1 MKLSE
6 SIALHTPVLKAGGV
20 GSGPQLPA
28 IQREIAQRMANHLK
42 VVTVHTPSQSHFSP
56 TPKLATPGKV
66 GHGGSAPKAPSGG
79 PKVTK
84 SAPRPGGKIGAGG
97 PGSGRHS
104 NGGNPESKPN
114 HAGLHNYLQSKG
126 FTFGGTKYD
135 FDDEETNEQLSE
147 YKHPDHGE
155 VSVGADGSW
164 VHFTDKDLHSGEGV
178 KELKS
183 HFKSKGI
190 R

>member
-42 VVTVHTPSQSHFSP
+42 VVSVHTPSQSRFSP

-66 GHGGSAPKAPSGG
+66 GHSGPGPKAPSGG
-79 PKVTK
+79 PKMTR

-97 PGSGRHS
+97 PGSGRHPAS
-104 NGGNPESKPN
+104 GLTDKQLVGRIVKRAQTKETEAGHVKTPGELKHARSLEKQGYLAHYGTDGKGN
-114 HAGLHNYLQSKG
+114 H
-126 FTFGGTKYD
+126 TFGLTEDGD
-135 FDDEETNEQLSE
+135 FKF
-147 YKHPDHGE
+147 YPDR
-155 VSVGADGSW
+155 V
-164 VHFTDKDLHSGEGV
+164 
-178 KELKS
+178 
-183 HFKSKGI
+183 
-190 R
+190 